1 MRISD
6 WSSDVCSSD
15 LPCRRSSASAANRPT
30 ARAASTA
37 ATSPPASGRS
47 SLPSSRPAASRCR
60 RASSIPT
67 TFSTEAAMG
76 IEPIYLLYGAVF
88 LAVLLLVE
96 GAYYLFM
103 GSALSKR
110 TNRRLTMLN
119 AGMESREVLE
129 LLRRQPSRR
138 GEQPSL
144 LIHPIVWLG
153 HLIARSGVQIT
164 LRGTLTT
171 MLRVAVIPFL
181 APHGALPV
189 GAVSQL

>member
-15 LPCRRSSASAANRPT
+15 
-30 ARAASTA
+30 
-37 ATSPPASGRS
+37 
-47 SLPSSRPAASRCR
+47 
-60 RASSIPT
+60 
-67 TFSTEAAMG
+67 
-76 IEPIYLLYGAVF
+76 
-88 LAVLLLVE
+88 
-96 GAYYLFM
+96 
-103 GSALSKR
+103 
-110 TNRRLTMLN
+110 LN

-153 HLIARSGVQIT
+153 TLIARSGVQIT

-171 MLRVAVIPFL
+171 MLVIAVIAFL
-181 APHGALPV
+181 ALQGALAV
-189 GAVSQL
+189 GRLPTILAPLDRKSTRLNSSH

>member
-1 MRISD
+1 MYCSCVDIFFFFFSSRRRHTRCALVTGVQTCALPIST
-6 WSSDVCSSD
+6 WS
-15 LPCRRSSASAANRPT
+15 PCRRSSASAANRPT

-60 RASSIPT
+60 RASSIQT

-103 GSALSKR
+103 GSALIQR

-119 AGMESREVLE
+119 AGLESREVLE

-144 LIHPIVWLG
+144 LIHTGRPSCRESIG
-153 HLIARSGVQIT
+153 
-164 LRGTLTT
+164 
-171 MLRVAVIPFL
+171 
-181 APHGALPV
+181 
-189 GAVSQL
+189 

>member
-1 MRISD
+1 MLISD

-15 LPCRRSSASAANRPT
+15 LNRPT

-110 TNRRLTMLN
+110 TNRRLTMLH

-138 GEQPSL
+138 GEQHSL

-153 HLIARSGVQIT
+153 T
-164 LRGTLTT
+164 L
-171 MLRVAVIPFL
+171 
-181 APHGALPV
+181 
-189 GAVSQL
+189 